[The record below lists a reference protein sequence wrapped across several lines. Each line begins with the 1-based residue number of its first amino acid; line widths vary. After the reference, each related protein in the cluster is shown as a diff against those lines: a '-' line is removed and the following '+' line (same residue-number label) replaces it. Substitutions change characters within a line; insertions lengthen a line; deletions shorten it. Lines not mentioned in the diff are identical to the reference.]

1 MPYSQEKTLETIYN
15 EIAKLQFGSLV
26 LLQASLS
33 EHIHRCFQHGV
44 LQATQPSAQA
54 LPEDITEKEKYDA

>member
-1 MPYSQEKTLETIYN
+1 MPYNQQTVLEGIYKDL
-15 EIAKLQFGSLV
+15 AKLQFGSLV

-44 LQATQPSAQA
+44 LQATQPSEQA
-54 LPEDITEKEKYDA
+54 LPGEKMTNDCNV